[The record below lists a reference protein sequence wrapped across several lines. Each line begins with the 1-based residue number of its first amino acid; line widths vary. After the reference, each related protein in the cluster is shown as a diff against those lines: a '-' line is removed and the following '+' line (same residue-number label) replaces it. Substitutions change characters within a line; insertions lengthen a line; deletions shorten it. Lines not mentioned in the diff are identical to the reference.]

1 MSDQLYHY
9 GTPRHS
15 GRYPWGSG
23 DNPYQRSKNFRAHV
37 MDLEKRG
44 MSEKEIAAAMGM
56 TTTQLRAKKHISK
69 TEIRSAEAAEA
80 RKLKE
85 KGYSNVA
92 IGKKLGRSESTV
104 RSLLDEERRERN
116 DVTTNTANALRNKVD
131 VDGAIDV
138 GVGSERYLGVSRTA
152 LKNSLAILE
161 EQGYTV
167 ANIYVDQLG
176 TSHSTTMQVL
186 LKPGEDIQNVYDHLD
201 SVRMVKDIHTEDNG
215 KTWYNMEP
223 PKSVDSKR
231 IMVNY
236 AEDGGIEKD
245 GVIELRRGVDDI
257 SLGNARYAQVRIAV
271 DGTHYLKGMAVYA
284 DDLPDG
290 VDIRFNTNK
299 SKGTPMLG
307 EDKNNTVLKLLSSDP
322 DNPFGA
328 TIKDED
334 DLVLTQRHYKDKDG
348 NTQLSCINVV
358 NEQGEWGDWSR
369 TLSSQVLSKQSV
381 PLAEEQL
388 GKALS
393 KHQKELDE
401 IMALDN
407 PVVKRKLLY
416 EYAEDCDSAAVHL
429 KAAAMPRQTTS
440 VILPIPSMADNEVYA
455 PNYKNGERVVL
466 IRHPHGGIF
475 EIPELIVNNNNP
487 DAKRVLGTDTKDA
500 IGINANVAARL
511 SGADFDGDTVL
522 VIPNNSRK
530 IQTSRQLEGLVG
542 FDPKI
547 AYHARPGM
555 KTMSEE
561 EKQIQMGIVSN
572 LITDMTI
579 KGASSDEIA
588 RAVRH
593 SMVVIDAVKH
603 NLDYKRSEEENGI
616 AALKKLYQT
625 DPETGKS
632 GGASTLI
639 SRSKSEVHPLARRQ
653 YYKIDPETGEKV
665 YIYTGETYEKD
676 GKVIPRKSKVASTR
690 MAETN
695 DARTLSSGE
704 PMEEVYATYANGM
717 KALANA
723 ARKEYMN
730 TPNPKVSPSAKRT
743 YAAEVSSLMAK
754 LNEALKNAPL
764 ERQAQLLGNARFK
777 LKLEA
782 NPGMDAE
789 HKRKAQY
796 QLLAQARQE
805 VGASKKNRLVE
816 ITPREWEAIQAHAI
830 SSTALETILNN
841 TNMDSVRRY
850 ATPRRSVSMPPSKV
864 ARARSMLANGSTQ
877 ADVAEA
883 LGVSVDTLLKS
894 L

>member
-15 GRYPWGSG
+15 GRYPYGSG
-23 DNPYQRSKNFRAHV
+23 KNPYQRSKNFRAHV

-44 MSEKEIAAAMGM
+44 MTEKEIAAAMGM
-56 TTTQLRAKKHISK
+56 TTTQLRAKKHIAK
-69 TEIRSAEAAEA
+69 IELRSADAAMA
-80 RKLKE
+80 QKLKD

-92 IGKKLGRSESTV
+92 IGKRLGRSESTV
-104 RSLLDEERRERN
+104 RSLLDEERRARN
-116 DVTTNTANALRNKVD
+116 DVTANTATALKKKVD
-131 VDGAIDV
+131 EDGAIDV

-161 EQGYTV
+161 EQGYKV
-167 ANIYVDQLG
+167 ENIYVDQLG

-201 SVRMVKDIHTEDNG
+201 SVKMVTDIHTEDNG

-257 SLGNARYAQVRIAV
+257 SLGNAMYAQVRIAV

-299 SKGTPMLG
+299 SKGTPMMG
-307 EDKNNTVLKLLSSDP
+307 ADKNNTVLKLMSDDP

-328 TIKDED
+328 TIKGEE
-334 DLVLTQRHYKDKDG
+334 DLVLTQRHYEDKNG
-348 NTQLSCINVV
+348 KTQLSCINVV
-358 NEQGEWGDWSR
+358 NEQGEWSDWSR

-393 KHQKELDE
+393 KHQRELDE

-407 PVVKRKLLY
+407 PVVKKKLLY

-440 VILPIPSMADNEVYA
+440 VILPIPSMSDNEVYA

-487 DAKRVLGTDTKDA
+487 DAKRVLGNTADA

-522 VIPNNSRK
+522 VIPNDSRK
-530 IQTSRQLEGLVG
+530 IQTSKPLDGLVG

-547 AYHARPGM
+547 VYHSRPGM
-555 KTMSEE
+555 KTMSES

-579 KGASSDEIA
+579 KGASADELA

-616 AALKKLYQT
+616 AALKKKYQT

-639 SRSKSEVHPLARRQ
+639 SRAKSEVRPLARRQ
-653 YYKIDPETGEKV
+653 YYKIDPETGEKL

-676 GKVIPRKSKVASTR
+676 GKLIPRKSKVASTR

-704 PMEEVYATYANGM
+704 PMEEVYANYANGM
-717 KALANA
+717 KALANS

-743 YAAEVSSLMAK
+743 YAAEVSSLMLK

-789 HKRKAQY
+789 HRRKAQY

-805 VGASKKNRLVE
+805 VGANKKRRLIQ

-841 TNMDSVRRY
+841 TDMDSVRRY
-850 ATPRRSVSMPPSKV
+850 ATPRHTVSMPASKV
-864 ARARSMLANGSTQ
+864 ARARSMLANGATQ

-883 LGVSVDTLLKS
+883 LGVSVDTLLNA

>member
-1 MSDQLYHY
+1 MSDQLIHY

-23 DNPYQRSKNFRAHV
+23 KDPYQRSKNFRAHV
-37 MDLEKRG
+37 MDLKNKG
-44 MSEKEIAAAMGM
+44 MSETDIAKAMGM
-56 TTTQLRAKKHISK
+56 TTTQLRAKMHISK

-80 RKLKE
+80 RKLKD

-104 RSLLDEERRERN
+104 RSLLDEERRARN
-116 DVTTNTANALRNKVD
+116 DVTTNTANALKEKVD
-131 VDGAIDV
+131 DVGVIDV

-161 EQGYTV
+161 EQGYQV
-167 ANIYVDQLG
+167 SNIYVDQLG
-176 TSHSTTMQVL
+176 TNHSTTMQVL
-186 LKPGEDIQNVYDHLD
+186 MRPGEDIQNVYDHLD
-201 SVRMVKDIHTEDNG
+201 SVKMVKDMHTEDNG
-215 KTWYNMEP
+215 KTWYHLEP
-223 PKSVDSKR
+223 PASVDSKR

-307 EDKNNTVLKLLSSDP
+307 EKNNTVLKLMSDDP

-328 TIKDED
+328 TIKGEED
-334 DLVLTQRHYKDKDG
+334 LTLTQRHFVDKDG
-348 NTQLSCINVV
+348 KTKLSCINVV

-369 TLSSQVLSKQSV
+369 TLSSQVLSKQSLT
-381 PLAEEQL
+381 LAEEQL
-388 GKALS
+388 GKALNS
-393 KHQKELDE
+393 HKKEYDE

-407 PVVKRKLLY
+407 PVVKKKLLY

-440 VILPIPSMADNEVYA
+440 VILPIPSLKDNEVYA

-530 IQTSRQLEGLVG
+530 IQTSKQLDGLVG

-547 AYHARPGM
+547 EYHERPGM
-555 KTMSEE
+555 KVMSEK
-561 EKQIQMGIVSN
+561 EKQIQMGVVSN

-579 KGASSDEIA
+579 KGATADELA

-603 NLDYKRSEEENGI
+603 RLDYKRSEEENGI
-616 AALKKLYQT
+616 SALKKKYQT

-665 YIYTGETYEKD
+665 YIYTGETYEKN
-676 GKVIPRKSKVASTR
+676 GQVLPKKSKVASTR
-690 MAETN
+690 MAETK

-704 PMEEVYATYANGM
+704 PMEEVYASYANGL
-717 KALANA
+717 KSLANA
-723 ARKEYMN
+723 ARKEYASLV
-730 TPNPKVSPSAKRT
+730 NPKVSVSAKKT
-743 YAAEVSSLMAK
+743 YAAEVASLMAK

-782 NPGMDAE
+782 NPEMDGE
-789 HKRKAQY
+789 HRRKAQY

-805 VGASKKNRLVE
+805 VGANKKQRLVK

-841 TNMDSVRRY
+841 TDMDAIRRY
-850 ATPRRSVSMPPSKV
+850 ATPRSTVSLSPSKV
-864 ARARSMLANGSTQ
+864 SRARSMLANGATQ

-883 LGVSVDTLLKS
+883 LGVSVDTLLKAI
-894 L
+894 